1 MLMVRDLSANAENI
15 RERGSVPGSG
25 RFPGGGHGNPL
36 QYSCVENPMDTQKPG
51 RLQSMGSQKSQTRLK
66 RVSMH
71 ADMTVYL
78 QHSRYSAK
86 RTLEFTREFCEM
98 NGQTGD
104 KHTKL
109 NSHHPLNQK
118 LRSASLG
125 NRR

>member
-1 MLMVRDLSANAENI
+1 
-15 RERGSVPGSG
+15 
-25 RFPGGGHGNPL
+25 
-36 QYSCVENPMDTQKPG
+36 MDTQKPG
-51 RLQSMGSQKSQTRLK
+51 RLQSMGSKKSQTRLK
-66 RVSMH
+66 RVSMPAH
-71 ADMTVYL
+71 MTGYL

-86 RTLEFTREFCEM
+86 RTLEFTRVFCEM

>member
-1 MLMVRDLSANAENI
+1 
-15 RERGSVPGSG
+15 
-25 RFPGGGHGNPL
+25 
-36 QYSCVENPMDTQKPG
+36 MDTQKPG

-66 RVSMH
+66 RVSMPAH
-71 ADMTVYL
+71 MTGYL